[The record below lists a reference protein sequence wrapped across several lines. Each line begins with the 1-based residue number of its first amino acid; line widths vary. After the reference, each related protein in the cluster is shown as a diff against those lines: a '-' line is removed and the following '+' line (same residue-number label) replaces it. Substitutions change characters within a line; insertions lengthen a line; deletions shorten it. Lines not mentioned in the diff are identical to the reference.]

1 MLFSKKTF
9 HFQINNDL
17 IRNNPSAFRKTRHAK
32 ENHQSTGVYARTE
45 DKVKSKNFKFVIN
58 IWEVLIDLQEWK
70 KILTLQISLF
80 KVPSLA
86 FSEELEEEEEE
97 EEERLSFED
106 MRLQE
111 NEPKQKSNRRSQ
123 KKIRMV
129 YFQLQTERLLL
140 LVTVGG
146 DGEKL
151 MMRLPTSVTFIDLKD
166 CFKFCAQ
173 SKT

>member
-1 MLFSKKTF
+1 
-9 HFQINNDL
+9 
-17 IRNNPSAFRKTRHAK
+17 
-32 ENHQSTGVYARTE
+32 
-45 DKVKSKNFKFVIN
+45 
-58 IWEVLIDLQEWK
+58 
-70 KILTLQISLF
+70 LF